1 MDKLVDLLA
10 AEPNMSIA
18 RRSLSSDKIKQI
30 QKMASHLSSERTTG
44 EGLKK

>member
-1 MDKLVDLLA
+1 MDKLVVLLA

-18 RRSLSSDKIKQI
+18 RRSLSSNKIKQI
-30 QKMASHLSSERTTG
+30 QKMASHLSSERATG